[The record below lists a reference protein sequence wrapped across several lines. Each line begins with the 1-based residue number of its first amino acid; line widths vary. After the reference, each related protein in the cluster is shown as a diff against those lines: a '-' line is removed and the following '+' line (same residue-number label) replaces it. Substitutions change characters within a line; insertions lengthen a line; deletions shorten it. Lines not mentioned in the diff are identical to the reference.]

1 MWFHTGLHALYDPAF
16 TWIWDIQGSDF
27 IEYKI
32 IGQTCPERR
41 KETMLTESMKTA
53 FSTAVD
59 SIKED
64 VTGMIVVALPAGLA
78 IMGIRLAV
86 RLGVSFFRTI
96 AG

>member
-1 MWFHTGLHALYDPAF
+1 MPGKEE
-16 TWIWDIQGSDF
+16 GS
-27 IEYKI
+27 
-32 IGQTCPERR
+32 
-41 KETMLTESMKTA
+41 MLTESMKTA

-86 RLGVSFFRTI
+86 RLGVGFFRTI
-96 AG
+96 AS